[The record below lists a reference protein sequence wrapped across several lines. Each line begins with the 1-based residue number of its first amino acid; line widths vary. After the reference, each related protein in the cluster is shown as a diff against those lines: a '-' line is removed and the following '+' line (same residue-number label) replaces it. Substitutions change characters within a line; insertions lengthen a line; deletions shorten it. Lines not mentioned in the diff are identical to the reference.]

1 MNNIGKKE
9 EEEEA
14 VPVGYTQV
22 SSTLRASESS
32 RHEPAVA
39 YTDAWCNALLT
50 VDLGQ
55 LTL

>member
-1 MNNIGKKE
+1 MNIGKKE

-32 RHEPAVA
+32 CHGPAVA